1 MQYRLPGATWVLEVS
16 DEALAVMRQRT
27 QRKIFSRESVG
38 QLFTQDVG
46 ASVVRVGVAT
56 ILKPVRAQRAQV
68 QLDPQK
74 AYEERETLFAQGL
87 HFVGLWH
94 THPETVPEPSE
105 RDRVLALDHAR
116 AAQQHISGLIFVIA
130 GTQPFPAGLGVWIHD
145 GKQLL
150 QLELEAWVK

>member
-1 MQYRLPGATWVLEVS
+1 MRYRIPGASWALEAS
-16 DEALAVMRQRT
+16 GDAIAVMRKHS

-46 ASVVRVGVAT
+46 ASIVRVGVAT
-56 ILKPVRAQRAQV
+56 ILKPVRAQRTQV

-94 THPETVPEPSE
+94 THPEAVPEPSE
-105 RDRVLALDHAR
+105 RDRVLALEHAR
-116 AAQQHISGLIFVIA
+116 AAQQHISGLIFIIA

-145 GKQLL
+145 GEQLL
-150 QLELEAWVK
+150 QLELEA